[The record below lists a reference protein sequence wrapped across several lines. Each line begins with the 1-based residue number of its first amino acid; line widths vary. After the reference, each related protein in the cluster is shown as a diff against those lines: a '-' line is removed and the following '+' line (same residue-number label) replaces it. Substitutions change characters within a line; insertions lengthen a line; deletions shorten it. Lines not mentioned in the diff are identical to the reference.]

1 MSSIAARVTRA
12 NASRATRERENQ
24 SRGRVA
30 ASAIDRRRALVTL
43 TSLSTLALGNRSN
56 AKDLAEAEAA
66 KAARKA
72 AVRAAAEASA
82 KTGRGEAAFDD
93 AAYGLSEEAR
103 TPNAH
108 SRQEEGLKKA
118 VRDNA

>member
-24 SRGRVA
+24 PRGRVA
-30 ASAIDRRRALVTL
+30 ASAVDRRRALVTL